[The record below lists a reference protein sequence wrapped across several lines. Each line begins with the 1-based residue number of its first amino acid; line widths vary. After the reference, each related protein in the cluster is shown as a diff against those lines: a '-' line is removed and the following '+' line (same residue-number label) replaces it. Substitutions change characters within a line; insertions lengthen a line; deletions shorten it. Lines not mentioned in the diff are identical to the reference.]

1 MYPASLYNIIF
12 TKQKRH
18 HIKDREIVT
27 MDYYEIWE
35 GRIVRLRFR
44 ILAAVITAVVG
55 VGLFSCCAL
64 GQSDLDALM
73 QTFFST
79 NFGESL
85 KAQDALVELGDAAV
99 PKMAEVLQRNRDA
112 WNRVK
117 AVNVLGRIG
126 TPSAIEVLVTGIA
139 DSDATVRNST
149 VGAVNKLDE
158 SGKALAAAGL
168 APYLVHTQ
176 LIVRTTTAKLLEE
189 LGVSKADIAVGLVEV
204 IATREGQEWDLA
216 LKELAKLGREAGSVA
231 KQLLPLVDLDNPNAR
246 DTSFQLLEALTYIG
260 ASDDQA
266 LIDVLTR
273 LLLTDDFDLRQEA
286 IWGMQR
292 LRLAGSQMV
301 EPVANELLASG
312 DMEDQRLAVE
322 ILTQLGI
329 TQPEAVEVLK
339 ELAADVNRNEA
350 IRQLAASGLK
360 SLVPGLEYH
369 LDRGLVAVWT
379 DDGVFLSWRL
389 LGTEPFDLGFH
400 VYRGGVRITAEP
412 ITNSTNYLDREGT
425 IDDQYYVAPVLG
437 GVELAPSETVL
448 VWQQNYLSIPLSRPA
463 DGVTPVGERYRYS
476 ANDGS
481 AADLDGD
488 GRYEIILKWDPS
500 NSKDNAHDGY
510 TGNVYIDAYTLDGEM
525 LWRIDL
531 GRNIR
536 AGAHYTQFIV
546 YDLDLDGKAEL
557 VVKTADGTVDGE
569 GNVIG
574 DPNADYRNANGRI
587 LTGPEYLTVFD
598 GETGRAL
605 ATIDYKPPRG
615 SVGSWGDGY
624 GNRSDRFLAGVAY
637 LDGVRPSVIM
647 ARGYYTRTVLVA
659 YNWENGELKEVW
671 TFDTND
677 GLYTWTGQGNHQ
689 LSVADVDYD
698 GKQEIIYGAITID
711 HDGRGLY
718 NTRLGHGD
726 ALHVADHDPDRVGL
740 EIWAVHESVPHQA
753 GMNLRDART
762 GEVLWGKPTDYDVG
776 RGVAANID
784 PRYRGS
790 ETWASRSLLMDID
803 GNEISRTVPTMNFAI
818 WWDGDLQRELL
829 DGTTISKYDWERDAI
844 VTLLSPRGVASNN
857 GSKATPTLQAD
868 LFGDWREEVIWRS
881 EDSSELRIY
890 TTTDLT
896 EHRLYTLMH
905 DPMYRVAIAWQNVAY
920 NQPPHPSFYVGE
932 DMEPQFYHPGSI
944 KVFLMELDR

>member
-1 MYPASLYNIIF
+1 MKI
-12 TKQKRH
+12 
-18 HIKDREIVT
+18 
-27 MDYYEIWE
+27 
-35 GRIVRLRFR
+35 RFR
-44 ILAAVITAVVG
+44 ILIAVLIAAVSVG
-55 VGLFSCCAL
+55 CFSACSFS
-64 GQSDLDALM
+64 QTDLDGLM
-73 QTFFST
+73 KAFLSS

-85 KAQDALVELGDAAV
+85 KAQDALVAMGDEAV
-99 PKMAEVLQRNRDA
+99 PQLAEVLQRNHDA

-126 TPSAIEVLVTGIA
+126 TPSAVKVLVSGVA
-139 DSDATVRNST
+139 DSDAIVRDST
-149 VGAVNKLDE
+149 AGAIKKLDDA
-158 SGKALAAAGL
+158 GRALAAEHL
-168 APYLVHTQ
+168 AAYMVHSQ
-176 LIVRTTTAKLLEE
+176 LNVRSAAAKLLGE
-189 LGVSKADIAVGLVEV
+189 LGVSKADIASGLAKV
-204 IATREGQEWDLA
+204 IATGSGQEWDLA
-216 LKELAKLGREAGSVA
+216 LKELAKLGREASGVVPA
-231 KQLLPLVDLDNPNAR
+231 LLPSVNLSDVSALEAPLK
-246 DTSFQLLEALTYIG
+246 LLETLTFIG
-260 ASDDQA
+260 ASDDPD
-266 LIDVLTR
+266 LIGVLQE

-286 IWGMQR
+286 IWGMRR
-292 LRLAGSQMV
+292 LRLSSSQMV
-301 EPVANELLASG
+301 EFVNAV
-312 DMEDQRLAVE
+312 EDQRLAVE

-329 TQPEAVEVLK
+329 TQPEAVEALK
-339 ELAADVNRNEA
+339 A
-350 IRQLAASGLK
+350 IAVDPNQPEDIRAQAVAGLK
-360 SLVPGLEYH
+360 SLVPALEYH

-379 DDGVFLSWRL
+379 EEGVFLSWRL
-389 LGTEPFDLGFH
+389 LAVEPFDLGFH
-400 VYRGGVRITAEP
+400 VYRNGARITSEP
-412 ITNSTNYLDREGT
+412 ITTSTNYLDREGT
-425 IDDQYYVAPVLG
+425 VNDQYHVVPVRG
-437 GVELAPSETVL
+437 GLELDPSETTL
-448 VWQQNYLSIPLSRPA
+448 VWQQNYLSIPLVKPE
-463 DGVTPVGERYRYS
+463 DGVTPAGERYRYS

-488 GRYEIILKWDPS
+488 GRYEIIVKWDPS

-546 YDLDLDGKAEL
+546 YDLDMDGKAEL
-557 VVKTADGTVDGE
+557 VVKTADGTIDGQ

-574 DPNADYRNANGRI
+574 NPNADYRNANGRI

-615 SVGSWGDGY
+615 SVSSWGDST

-659 YNWENGELKEVW
+659 YNWENGELHEVW
-671 TFDTND
+671 TFDTNN
-677 GLYTWTGQGNHQ
+677 GLYNWTGQGNHQ

-711 HDGRGLY
+711 HDGTGLY

-740 EIWAVHESVPHQA
+740 EIWAVHESAPHQA

-762 GEVLWGKPTDYDVG
+762 GEVIWGKPTDYDVG

-784 PRYRGS
+784 PRFRGS
-790 ETWASRSLLMDID
+790 ETWASRSQLMDID
-803 GNEISRTVPTMNFAI
+803 GNEISRTVPAMNFVI
-818 WWDGDLQRELL
+818 WWDGDLLRELL
-829 DGTTISKYDWERDAI
+829 DGTTISKYDWERDTI
-844 VTLLSPRGVASNN
+844 VTLLSPKDVASNN
-857 GSKATPTLQAD
+857 GTKATPTLQAD
-868 LFGDWREEVIWRS
+868 LFGDWREEVIWRT
-881 EDSSELRIY
+881 EDSRELRIY

-896 EHRLYTLMH
+896 EHRMYTLMH

-932 DMEPQFYHPGSI
+932 DMEPQTYHPASI
-944 KVFLMELDR
+944 RLFLEELER

>member
-1 MYPASLYNIIF
+1 MVFAALII
-12 TKQKRH
+12 
-18 HIKDREIVT
+18 VAC
-27 MDYYEIWE
+27 
-35 GRIVRLRFR
+35 L
-44 ILAAVITAVVG
+44 G
-55 VGLFSCCAL
+55 VYSVPCL
-64 GQSDLDALM
+64 GQTDLDALM
-73 QTFFST
+73 KGFLSS
-79 NFGESL
+79 NFGESSS
-85 KAQDALVELGDAAV
+85 AQNALVELGDEAV
-99 PKMAEVLQRNRDA
+99 PRLVEVLQRNHDQ

-126 TPSAIEVLVTGIA
+126 TASALEALVIGIT
-139 DSDATVRNST
+139 DNDAIVRDST
-149 VGAVNKLDE
+149 VGAIKKLDE
-158 SGKALAAAGL
+158 AQKTMIAGHLAS
-168 APYLVHTQ
+168 YLVHSS
-176 LIVRTTTAKLLEE
+176 LTTRSTASKLLED
-189 LGVSKADIAVGLVEV
+189 LGVSKGDIAVGLAEV
-204 IATREGQEWDLA
+204 VANSQGQQWELA
-216 LKELAKLGREAGSVA
+216 LKELAKLGREASSVVEE
-231 KQLLPLVDLDNPNAR
+231 LLPLVNLADPHSM
-246 DTSFQLLEALTYIG
+246 DTSLKLLE
-260 ASDDQA
+260 
-266 LIDVLTR
+266 VLTFIGTDDNR
-273 LLLTDDFDLRQEA
+273 ELVDILVDMLLTDDFELRQEA
-286 IWGMQR
+286 IWGMRR
-292 LRLAGSQMV
+292 LRFSGSQMV
-301 EPVANELLASG
+301 EPVIELLESDLVEG
-312 DMEDQRLAVE
+312 QKLALK

-329 TQPEAVEVLK
+329 TQPEAVETLK
-339 ELAADVNRNEA
+339 EIAVGDQWDPEIKEQAV
-350 IRQLAASGLK
+350 SGLK
-360 SLVPGLEYH
+360 SLVPELEYH
-369 LDRGLVAVWT
+369 LDRGLVAVAT
-379 DDGVFLSWRL
+379 EAGVFLSWRL
-389 LGTEPFDLGFH
+389 LATEPFDLGFH
-400 VYRGGVRITAEP
+400 VYRNGVQITPAP
-412 ITNSTNYLDREGT
+412 VTNSTNYLDQQGT
-425 IDDQYYVAPVLG
+425 VSDQYAVIPVIDTLERG
-437 GVELAPSETVL
+437 ETVS
-448 VWQQNYLSIPLSRPA
+448 VWPQNYISIPLSRPE
-463 DGVTPVGERYRYS
+463 DGITPVGERYRYS

-500 NSKDNAHDGY
+500 NAKDNAHDGY
-510 TGNVYIDAYTLDGEM
+510 TGNVYIDAYTLDGDM

-531 GRNIR
+531 GKNIR

-557 VVKTADGTVDGE
+557 VVKTADGTVDGQ
-569 GNVIG
+569 GNVVG
-574 DPNADYRNANGRI
+574 NPNADYRNANGRI

-598 GETGRAL
+598 GATGRAL

-624 GNRSDRFLAGVAY
+624 GNRMDRFLAGVAY

-659 YNWENGELKEVW
+659 YNFEDGELREVW

-698 GKQEIIYGAITID
+698 GKQEIVYGAITID
-711 HDGRGLY
+711 HDGTGLY

-740 EIWAVHESVPHQA
+740 EVWAVHESAPHQA

-784 PRYRGS
+784 PRFRGS
-790 ETWASRSLLMDID
+790 ETWASRSLLMDIA
-803 GNEISRTVPTMNFAI
+803 GNEISRTVPAMNFAI

-844 VTLLSPRGVASNN
+844 VTLLSPREVASNN
-857 GSKATPTLQAD
+857 GTKATPTLQAD

-881 EDSSELRIY
+881 HDSSELRIY

-932 DMEPQFYHPGSI
+932 DMELETYHPGSI
-944 KVFLMELDR
+944 RVFLEQLEE